1 MTDHLLKAEI
11 HCHIE
16 GATPPALAVAQ
27 AQKYGIDTSHILR
40 DGSYVW
46 SDFAQFIVC
55 YDAVAALFKTAD
67 DYALLTET
75 YLGELAAVNTI
86 YSEIIVSPDHGDR
99 IGLGAD
105 AYLAGIC
112 DGIHA
117 AREKTGIEARIIVT
131 GERHFGP
138 DRVISAAEYAARAK
152 NPLVTGFNMAGEE
165 RMGRV
170 ADYARAFDIAR
181 DAGLGLT
188 IHAGEV
194 CGAFS
199 VSDALDLIRPS
210 RIGHGVRAI
219 EDAALVQRLAEL
231 GTVLEVCP
239 GSNVALKVFPRF
251 RQPSAE
257 AAEGG
262 RRARLPQFR
271 RSAVLPH
278 VAETRIRDRIRP
290 DGLFGRRDQRDDPH
304 GPGSRLRRRGNSH
317 QAAGPV
323 RRRRLSCGH
332 IGDEVTKR
340 GECLAKR
347 RLLLA

>member
-1 MTDHLLKAEI
+1 MAFDTTGMMKAEI

-16 GATPPALAVAQ
+16 GAAPPELSLRQ
-27 AQKYGIDTSHILR
+27 ARKYGVDVSTILR
-40 DGSYVW
+40 DGKYVW
-46 SDFAQFIVC
+46 SDFAEFIVC
-55 YDAVAALFKTAD
+55 YDAVASLFRTEA

-75 YLGELAAVNTI
+75 YLTELAAINTI

-99 IGLGAD
+99 TGLGAD

-112 DGIHA
+112 DGIFA

-131 GERHFGP
+131 GERHFGV
-138 DRVISAAEYAARAK
+138 DRVVGAAEYAMRAK

-165 RMGRV
+165 RMGKV

-199 VSDALDLIRPS
+199 VADALDIIKPS

-219 EDAALVQRLAEL
+219 EDAALVERLATD

-239 GSNVALKVFPRF
+239 GSNIALNVYPDFQAHPLRRLKEAGVRVTISSDDPPFFSTSLAREYDIAASDMGF
-251 RQPSAE
+251 AREEIDAMTRTSLE
-257 AAEGG
+257 AAFVDED
-262 RRARLPQFR
+262 
-271 RSAVLPH
+271 
-278 VAETRIRDRIRP
+278 TR
-290 DGLFGRRDQRDDPH
+290 
-304 GPGSRLRRRGNSH
+304 N
-317 QAAGPV
+317 
-323 RRRRLSCGH
+323 
-332 IGDEVTKR
+332 
-340 GECLAKR
+340 
-347 RLLLA
+347 RLLTRFDAHVQSGAKAAVKDA

>member
-1 MTDHLLKAEI
+1 MTAHLLKAEV

-16 GATPPALAVAQ
+16 GAAPPALAAAQ
-27 AQKYGIDTSHILR
+27 ARKYGVDTSHILR
-40 DGSYVW
+40 DGAYIW
-46 SDFAQFIVC
+46 SDFAEFLVC

-75 YLGELAAVNTI
+75 YLTELAAANAI

-105 AYLAGIC
+105 SYLAGISN
-112 DGIHA
+112 GIHA

-138 DRVISAAEYAARAK
+138 DRVIAAAEYAARAK

-170 ADYARAFDIAR
+170 ADYARAFDVAR

-199 VSDALDLIRPS
+199 VSDALDLVKPS

-219 EDAALVQRLAEL
+219 EDPALVERLADL
-231 GTVLEVCP
+231 GIVLEVCP
-239 GSNVALKVFPRF
+239 GSNIALNVFPDFDSHPLRRLKAAGVRVCLNSDDPPFFGTSLAREYEIASKTMRF
-251 RQPSAE
+251 PDQEIDTMTRTALE
-257 AAEGG
+257 AAFVDEDTRG
-262 RRARLPQFR
+262 RLLARFD
-271 RSAVLPH
+271 A
-278 VAETRIRDRIRP
+278 
-290 DGLFGRRDQRDDPH
+290 
-304 GPGSRLRRRGNSH
+304 
-317 QAAGPV
+317 QA
-323 RRRRLSCGH
+323 
-332 IGDEVTKR
+332 GDEA
-340 GECLAKR
+340 AKR
-347 RLLLA
+347 A